1 VRGGRSWVNPTI
13 PCCEKEFVSCEEG
26 EITQIEWGSIHGL
39 RGALPAQ
46 LGLLTS
52 LKVIDVER
60 TAVSG
65 TLPVALASAASG
77 LRRLRIKQTNISGTF
92 PPSLFLSGT
101 LEELSAKQ
109 AGLSGSIPPTIGMA
123 QRLAVLDLRQNQF
136 CAGSATY
143 AADRPCPAGTSC
155 PDTQACKGLSG
166 TVPPEIGTATRLAQ
180 LRISQN
186 RVSGTLPAS
195 PPCCGLSTR

>member
-1 VRGGRSWVNPTI
+1 MSGGRSWLNPTI

-26 EITQIEWGSIHGL
+26 EISQIEWGSIHGL
-39 RGALPAQ
+39 RGTLPAQ

-52 LKVIDVER
+52 LKEIDVER

-77 LRRLRIKQTNISGTF
+77 LRRLKIKQTNITGTL

-109 AGLSGSIPPTIGMA
+109 ACAYPSHNPTPTLLSHSDIRSRGDA
-123 QRLAVLDLRQNQF
+123 R
-136 CAGSATY
+136 SA
-143 AADRPCPAGTSC
+143 AFRC
-155 PDTQACKGLSG
+155 TQAAVAVSLERRTG
-166 TVPPEIGTATRLAQ
+166 RLDAPCD
-180 LRISQN
+180 
-186 RVSGTLPAS
+186 LP
-195 PPCCGLSTR
+195 LV

>member
-1 VRGGRSWVNPTI
+1 VLVRGGRSWVNPTI

-109 AGLSGSIPPTIGMA
+109 AGLSGSIPPTIGSPRSGRDVLLYPD
-123 QRLAVLDLRQNQF
+123 QRSRGHAYAAVLRCIPLYSLELPPLGPTRCSEDSSQH
-136 CAGSATY
+136 
-143 AADRPCPAGTSC
+143 RPPA
-155 PDTQACKGLSG
+155 
-166 TVPPEIGTATRLAQ
+166 R
-180 LRISQN
+180 
-186 RVSGTLPAS
+186 
-195 PPCCGLSTR
+195 